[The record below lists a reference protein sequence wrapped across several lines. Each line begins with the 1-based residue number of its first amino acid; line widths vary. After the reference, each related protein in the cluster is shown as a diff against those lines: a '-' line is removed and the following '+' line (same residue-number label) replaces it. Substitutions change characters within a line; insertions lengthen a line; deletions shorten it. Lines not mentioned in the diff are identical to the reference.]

1 MKNSLIQLQAAEHN
15 LSASSALSYYLK
27 FVDENNAVIQKT
39 LFEKLRKVD
48 SLKDIMANMTLEQMM
63 IMSENSQQVIW
74 GAYHSHKWDDYR
86 NYLFGQGETYATLG
100 LEFSDWIR
108 IITLHRDCLLSL
120 CKQKLAK
127 AVVNIAEVW
136 EGSTLLGDYALE
148 VISGAYLNK
157 LEETIRQKQ
166 ADEAKSKFALREAT
180 RVSKQISERFRLAAD
195 SSSAGIWDWDLSTD
209 EVYYSDRFKELL
221 GYEPDEWPHTFE
233 AFRKALHEE
242 DRNRTLDKISASL
255 NHSEPYDITYR
266 LRLKSGKY
274 RWFMARGKV
283 LRDNLGQAYR
293 MAGSIADI
301 HQRVQAEKQL
311 ENLNKS
317 LEGKVAQ
324 RTAKLQ
330 AINEELESFSYTVSH
345 DLRAPLRAINGYS
358 SFLIKRDTGNLNEEQ
373 IRFLN
378 TIQEN
383 VEKMGD
389 LIDDLLLYSR
399 MGRAKINRVNVN
411 MNQLVNEV
419 FSELKVEGQ
428 NFDYEIGSLP
438 DAIVDRAL
446 IKRVWA
452 NLISNAI
459 KYSAHLDE
467 PLIKVGCNESSKRNQ
482 YWVRDNGAGFNMKY
496 ASKLFGMFQRLHTDD
511 EFEGTGVGLAIV
523 KRLVLK
529 HGGEVSAKGEID
541 KGATFYFTILKNQ
554 Q

>member
-1 MKNSLIQLQAAEHN
+1 MKNSLNQLQIAERN
-15 LSASSALSYYLK
+15 LSASPALRSYLK
-27 FVDENNAVIQKT
+27 FVDEHNSAIQKT
-39 LFEKLRKVD
+39 LFEKLQAVD
-48 SLKDIMANMTLEQMM
+48 SLKSIMANMTLEQMM
-63 IMSENSQQVIW
+63 VMSEKSQQMIW
-74 GAYHSHKWDDYR
+74 EAYESRDWSKYRSH
-86 NYLFGQGETYATLG
+86 LFGQGETYATLG
-100 LEFSDWIR
+100 LEFADWMR
-108 IITLHRDCLLSL
+108 VITLHRDTLLEL
-120 CKQKLAK
+120 CKRERVK
-127 AVVNIAEVW
+127 AAVNIAEIW

-148 VISGAYLNK
+148 VISGAYLEK

-180 RVSKQISERFRLAAD
+180 RLSKQISERFRLAAD
-195 SSSAGIWDWDLSTD
+195 SSSAGIWDWDITTD
-209 EVYYSDRFKELL
+209 KVYYSDRFKELL
-221 GYEPDEWPHTFE
+221 GYEPNEWPHTFE
-233 AFRKALHEE
+233 AFKKALHKK
-242 DRNRTLDKISASL
+242 DRDRTLEKLSASL
-255 NHSEPYDITYR
+255 NHGEPYDITYR

-283 LRDNLGQAYR
+283 LRDSSGQAYR

-317 LEGKVAQ
+317 LENKVAQ
-324 RTAKLQ
+324 RTAKLK

-345 DLRAPLRAINGYS
+345 DLRAPLRAINGYA
-358 SFLIKRDTGNLNEEQ
+358 SFLIKRDTGNLNQEQ

-399 MGRAKINRVNVN
+399 MGRAKLHRVNVN
-411 MNQLVNEV
+411 MNQLVDEV
-419 FSELKVEGQ
+419 FSELRVEGQ
-428 NFDYEIGSLP
+428 DFEYEVDSLP
-438 DAIVDRAL
+438 DAPVDRAL

-452 NLISNAI
+452 NLIANAI
-459 KYSAHLDE
+459 KYSAHLDK
-467 PLIKVGCNESSKRNQ
+467 PLITVGCNQSSNAYQ
-482 YWVRDNGAGFNMKY
+482 YWVKDNGAGFEMKY
-496 ASKLFGMFQRLHTDD
+496 ASKLFGMFQRLHTDE

-529 HGGEVSAKGEID
+529 HGGEVSAESEID
-541 KGATFYFTILKNQ
+541 KGATFYFTIPKNQ